1 MDHFD
6 HDQFDH
12 FERELARM
20 MRDSQE
26 TTPFEARHRTRL
38 RSGVRAGRRVRTARK
53 AVGSALA
60 VAGIGLGFF
69 LLPHDRVD
77 DRPQAPLPRPA
88 LSPTLPGPTPTLT
101 PDTTPSGTTSPTP
114 TGSTGPS
121 STPTGTPA
129 GSSTTSSPDP
139 STTDTSAPP
148 SGTETT
154 GAPTGRSTLTS
165 PATSPP
171 TTESSATVGAA
182 VSG

>member
-60 VAGIGLGFF
+60 VAGIGLGFL

-88 LSPTLPGPTPTLT
+88 VSPTFPTATPTRT
-101 PDTTPSGTTSPTP
+101 PDTSPSTTTGPTP
-114 TGSTGPS
+114 TGSTGSATNPT
-121 STPTGTPA
+121 STPT

-139 STTDTSAPP
+139 STTDTSPPP
-148 SGTETT
+148 SGTATT

-171 TTESSATVGAA
+171 ATESSATVGTAD
-182 VSG
+182 SG